1 MIWYWLWSGEYEDK
15 YITKRNHGIVLYSKP
30 TNENKQSFKKEN
42 IKRRV
47 ETKRVKTHM
56 RK

>member
-30 TNENKQSFKKEN
+30 TNENKQSFKKQN
-42 IKRRV
+42 MKRRL
-47 ETKRVKTHM
+47 ETKRVRTHM